1 MNEKLQAVKEW
12 AEEQRDEAQRF
23 LDRRRYKID
32 SAQMAVIEAEIRV
45 YMAVVDKI
53 REAEEWL

>member
-12 AEEQRDEAQRF
+12 AEEQRDEAQKF
-23 LDRRRYKID
+23 LSRRRYKID